1 MQVSES
7 RPRGPSAQSASDADE
22 MLDDLRY
29 AVRSFLKTP
38 ALAAVILLTLA
49 LGIGAN
55 TAIFSVVNAVLL
67 RPAPVRDIER
77 LAMVWETDRNT
88 GTTREPASLPDYL
101 DFTTRSRTFESLA
114 AMATG
119 EANLTPDTGD
129 PVRLPTLQITAN
141 ALTVLGIRPLA
152 GRPFTR
158 DEDRAAGPAVVL
170 ISESLWR
177 RAFGGRASIVG
188 ETIRL
193 DDRPNVV
200 VGVMPSG
207 ADFGVLQILSAAAY
221 SRGFADRG
229 IKTDVDVWAPLQ
241 GDVQQLPR
249 STHPIFVLGRLA
261 ERSTHADAQSE
272 MTGIAADLERTYRE
286 NAARGVH
293 IEPLEAVVFGP
304 VRPSLFILLAAVA
317 LVLLIACVN
326 VVNLLLARASARVRE
341 AAIRRALGA
350 TQWRMV
356 RQMLAEALLLTLTAA
371 VGGTGV
377 AYFGVRSLVD
387 MSVLVTT
394 LGIALLVGCV
404 VGVTPIFQGRR
415 MNLQSSLSGA
425 STRSSAGPGRTRLR
439 RALVVIELAFAVLL
453 ACGAALLIR
462 SFRDLQRVDPG
473 FQAQGVLK
481 AEYQLPAARYP
492 VDFRRW
498 PDFKE
503 QHAFNAALLRRA
515 AALPGVT
522 SAAIA
527 GNHPLDRGFTN
538 SFTIVGREAESRT
551 WPEISIRRVT
561 PSYFSTVGL
570 QLARGRLFQD
580 TDSTAAAPVAIIN
593 AAAAQRFFPNREP
606 IGASIRFWG
615 TSRRIVGIVADE
627 RSHGQIEAP
636 PIAAYMP
643 LAQAP
648 SANGAGVL
656 LLRTRGDPVAL
667 ESEAGAVIHE
677 IDRGLAVFGVEPLQ
691 TTLSRSIGQRR
702 FTTLLLGLFA
712 GVALLLAAVGVH
724 GVLSYAV
731 TQRRRELGI
740 RIALGARTGDLV
752 ALVARDGLTLGGAGL
767 VAGLAGAFALTRF
780 LASQLFGVRATDPA
794 TFAIV
799 AAVILAV
806 AAASTIAPA
815 RRAAS
820 LDPVVTLR
828 SE

>member
-1 MQVSES
+1 MF
-7 RPRGPSAQSASDADE
+7 
-22 MLDDLRY
+22 DDLRY
-29 AVRSFLKTP
+29 SIRSFLKTP

-67 RPAPVRDIER
+67 RPAPMRDIER

-101 DFTTRSRTFESLA
+101 DFTRRSRTFESLA

-119 EANLTPDTGD
+119 EVNLTPDTGD
-129 PVRLPTLQITAN
+129 PVRLPMLQMTAD
-141 ALTVLGIRPLA
+141 ALPMLGIRPLV
-152 GRPFTR
+152 GRTFTR
-158 DEDRAAGPAVVL
+158 EEDRAGGPAVVV
-170 ISESLWR
+170 ISEALWR

-193 DDRPNVV
+193 DDRPNLI

-229 IKTDVDVWAPLQ
+229 LKTDVDVWAPLQ

-249 STHPIFVLGRLA
+249 STHPIFVFGRLA
-261 ERSTHADAQSE
+261 ANATHADAQGE
-272 MTGIAADLERTYRE
+272 MAAIAADLERAYPE

-293 IEPLEAVVFGP
+293 VEPLESVVFGP
-304 VRPSLFILLAAVA
+304 VRPSLFILLAAVG
-317 LVLLIACVN
+317 LVLLVACVN
-326 VVNLLLARASARVRE
+326 VVNLLLARASTRVQEVAVRC
-341 AAIRRALGA
+341 ALGA
-350 TQWRMV
+350 TPWRLM
-356 RQMLAEALLLTLTAA
+356 RQMLAETLLLTLTATA
-371 VGGTGV
+371 GGIGV
-377 AYFGVRSLVD
+377 AYLGVRSLVAIAPPD
-387 MSVLVTT
+387 VPRLSLARIDVPVLAAT
-394 LGIALLVGCV
+394 LGIALV
-404 VGVTPIFQGRR
+404 VGVVVGLIPIFQGRR

-425 STRSSAGPGRTRLR
+425 STRTSAGPARTRLR
-439 RALVVIELAFAVLL
+439 SALVVAELAFAVLL
-453 ACGAALLIR
+453 VCGAALLIR
-462 SFRDLQRVDPG
+462 SFLDLQRVDPG

-481 AEYQLPAARYP
+481 AEYQLPATRYP

-503 QHAFNAALLRRA
+503 QHAFNAALLQRA

-527 GNHPLDRGFTN
+527 GNHPLDPGFTN

-551 WPEISIRRVT
+551 WPEISVRRVT

-593 AAAAQRFFPNREP
+593 AAAAQRFFSNREP

-627 RSHGQIEAP
+627 RFHGLAEAP
-636 PIAAYMP
+636 AIAVYTP

-656 LLRTRGDPVAL
+656 LLRTTGDPAAL
-667 ESEAGAVIHE
+667 ESEASAVIHE

-702 FTTLLLGLFA
+702 FTMLLLALFA

-740 RIALGARTGDLV
+740 RIALGARTADIV
-752 ALVARDGLTLGGAGL
+752 TLVARDGLTLSAAGL
-767 VAGLAGAFALTRF
+767 VIGLGGAFAFTRF
-780 LASQLFGVRATDPA
+780 LASQLFGVTATDPA
-794 TFAIV
+794 TFATV

-806 AAASTIAPA
+806 AAASIVAPA
-815 RRAAS
+815 RRAAV